1 MGATG
6 LRREAFFM
14 SAPGGDRFCLLTIPS
29 GAPCGALLF
38 VPPFAEELNKSR
50 RMVGLAARA
59 FAGQGWAVLQM
70 DLLGCG
76 DSAGDFGDAS
86 WQAWV
91 DDVGRGYAWLQ
102 ARFGLAPALW
112 SLRAGSLLVSDWLGA
127 SGIKA
132 PWLAWQPVI
141 NGKQHLTQFLRLKAA
156 NEMLA
161 ESDARAAMAELRA
174 AIERGETVEVAGYA
188 LASGLISGLERATMQ
203 LAGAGCAPVVLLE
216 VAGGERAAVSPGLV
230 RIVEAASQ
238 AGVEAVADVVEG
250 SAFWQTQE
258 IEEAPALIERSLV
271 ELRRFV

>member
-188 LASGLISGLERATMQ
+188 LGAGLVSGLEQATLRLPPGRAAAAAMFEI
-203 LAGAGCAPVVLLE
+203 AS
-216 VAGGERAAVSPGLV
+216 GEATAVSPALASLV
-230 RIVEAASQ
+230 AAWQHEGISVS
-238 AGVEAVADVVEG
+238 AIPVPG

-258 IEEAPALIERSLV
+258 IEVVPALIEQSLAAL
-271 ELRRFV
+271 EQMP